1 MAQFALVLFAWT
13 HSPLIGCIIYRIK
26 GDLRWTRESRNCFWK
41 SLIDAFFL
49 LEIESRDCLVFG
61 LFVLNCSMRG
71 MNAGLLVERFAVS

>member
-1 MAQFALVLFAWT
+1 M
-13 HSPLIGCIIYRIK
+13 R
-26 GDLRWTRESRNCFWK
+26 
-41 SLIDAFFL
+41 FFL